1 MSTHELLPFPHAT
14 VSEVLGLLEII
25 HDYNGKIRVSELA
38 DEVGM
43 EIDDLNDV
51 VDFCELLK
59 FVKVVKGEIK
69 LTATGK
75 KIISYDDED
84 KIKEELKKRLRLV
97 EPFRTALKFLKS
109 RKEATKEEFLEYM
122 KKKFLVTDERTYARL
137 LFDWL
142 LFSESVDY
150 DIDEDKIILL

>member
-1 MSTHELLPFPHAT
+1 MSNYQLLPFPHAT

-25 HDYNGKIRVSELA
+25 HEYNGSIRISELA

-59 FVKVVKGEIK
+59 FIRVSKGEIK

-75 KIISYDDED
+75 RIISYDDED
-84 KIKEELKKRLRLV
+84 KVKEELKKRLKFV

-109 RKEATKEEFLEYM
+109 KKEVSKEEFLEYM
-122 KKKFLVTDERTYARL
+122 KKKFLFSDEKTYARL
-137 LFDWL
+137 FFDWL
-142 LFSESVDY
+142 LFSESIDY
-150 DIDEDKIILL
+150 DIDKDKIILL